1 MKCTWTSDFVF
12 SYLVFTHTPP
22 THLHPSRPLACAPCP
37 GSQTT
42 PLASVPTAWGGGPCG
57 TGLRLPGNN
66 HRARSSTLPAQNPT
80 PRPAWAWRAG
90 RGGPEPANGHSTTL
104 GTAQHECE
112 GSSWR
117 WLADRDWHSASSAS
131 PGQGSVVLGGAP
143 EASSRGRA
151 LESPSAE
158 SEGAQGRTLPS
169 PLLPTTCT
177 PEGSPQK
184 GVCSRVGMSLPPR
197 DSECFVRVSR

>member
-12 SYLVFTHTPP
+12 SYLVFTHMPP

-66 HRARSSTLPAQNPT
+66 YRARSSTLPAQNPT

-90 RGGPEPANGHSTTL
+90 RGGPEPADGHSTTL

-117 WLADRDWHSASSAS
+117 QLADRDWHSVSSAS
-131 PGQGSVVLGGAP
+131 LGRGLWCWEGCLRPPPGAGHWNHHQQNLRGLKAEPCPAHFFPPPAPQRGAP
-143 EASSRGRA
+143 RKACI
-151 LESPSAE
+151 LELGCLCHHEILSV
-158 SEGAQGRTLPS
+158 L
-169 PLLPTTCT
+169 
-177 PEGSPQK
+177 
-184 GVCSRVGMSLPPR
+184 
-197 DSECFVRVSR
+197 